1 MARKKSLKRYQRQM
15 RQSYL
20 QDTLVEVARL
30 EGQRGLLTQE
40 QRDAFYGEGYLS
52 PEEKLDKLLAPE
64 PETEPIPQ
72 PEKDPQ
78 FITSTKMD
86 EDTFW
91 KRFYG
96 ARRAITIEKGPGRVD
111 VLDASTNEHIAR
123 WVLGVLYFNPPKP
136 QAPVCPKCGR
146 VMELNQSRKDMSF
159 FWGCPNY
166 HVNGCGETVDASP
179 KSQAERDALQALL
192 VEQQQDRTPARKR
205 REQARSTRVL
215 MSENLIL

>member
-1 MARKKSLKRYQRQM
+1 MARKTARGFKKYQRTM
-15 RQSYL
+15 RATYL

-40 QRDAFYGEGYLS
+40 QQDAFYGNDYLS
-52 PEEKLDKLLAPE
+52 PEEKLDKLMSVPE
-64 PETEPIPQ
+64 PETTPQ

-78 FITSTKMD
+78 FITSAKMD
-86 EDTFW
+86 EDTLW

-96 ARRAITIEKGPGRVD
+96 ARRAITIKKGPGRVD
-111 VLDASTNEHIAR
+111 VFDASTNEHIAR

-136 QAPVCPKCGR
+136 QAPTCPKCGR
-146 VMELNQSRKDMSF
+146 VMELNQSRKDMSY

-166 HVNGCGETVDASP
+166 HVNGCGETIDANP

-192 VEQQQDRTPARKR
+192 VEQQQGRVPARKR
-205 REQARSTRVL
+205 RERARRERVL
-215 MSENLIL
+215 MSEKG